1 MKLEDLTK
9 LEISEEVANKVLAL
23 HEASVKDT
31 ISGNYIPKATFDDER
46 KKAKELSA
54 LLEQMKADSEDV
66 EGLKAQIEKLKEE
79 AKTIKETYEAQEVK
93 RERLEAIK
101 KHLPDD
107 IVDVDD
113 VISKLDIDN
122 YTYANDKV
130 KGLKEDIEALRKS
143 KPHYFKEVKAKD
155 ENSSFIEGIV
165 GLQNPSNS
173 TNENASTDGKGV
185 PLSVQLGQKLGQL
198 RMQADKG
205 SQKAMETYFKS

>member
-1 MKLEDLTK
+1 MKLDDLTK
-9 LEISEEVANKVLAL
+9 LEISEEVANKILAL
-23 HEASVKDT
+23 HESSMKEA

-46 KKAKELSA
+46 KKSKELNA
-54 LLEQMKADSEDV
+54 LLEQAKSESGDI
-66 EGLKAQIEKLKEE
+66 EELKAQIVKLKEE

-101 KHLPDD
+101 KNLPDD

-143 KPHYFKEVKAKD
+143 KPHYFKEVKSEDKNA
-155 ENSSFIEGIV
+155 NFIDGIV
-165 GLQNPSNS
+165 GLQNPQTSS
-173 TNENASTDGKGV
+173 TETKSTDGV